1 DPPRGTY
8 WKSWLQYV
16 NDHLLRRDLI
26 SAEDLSLFKTTT
38 SVAEAVEEITD
49 FYRVYHSSRYVGR
62 RWVARLTRPVPQ
74 ALCDALARDFAP
86 LIGEGGIVQRD
97 APPEEHEAEADLDHL
112 PRLVFI
118 ATRIHFG
125 HLRQLIAPLK
135 RDGCTAG
142 ARHP

>member
-62 RWVARLTRPVPQ
+62 RWVAGLPRPVPQ
-74 ALCDALARDFAP
+74 ALLGGLGRDFAP
-86 LIGEGGIVQRD
+86 LTTLGVAGDGE
-97 APPEEHEAEADLDHL
+97 APPV
-112 PRLVFI
+112 R
-118 ATRIHFG
+118 
-125 HLRQLIAPLK
+125 
-135 RDGCTAG
+135 
-142 ARHP
+142 